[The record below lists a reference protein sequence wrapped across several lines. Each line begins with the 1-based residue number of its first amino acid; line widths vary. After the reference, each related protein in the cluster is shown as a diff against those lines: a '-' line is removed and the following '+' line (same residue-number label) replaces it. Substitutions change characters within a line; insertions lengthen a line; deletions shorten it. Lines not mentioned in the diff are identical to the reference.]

1 MLDVDQKVALL
12 EYGMRPTSS
21 TSPSVSRL
29 SARSVAMGSRERNGD
44 SSSAC
49 GAATVSVEAG
59 APVPVAGLERAAAVR
74 TRGPTS
80 GHDVAGPVD
89 EADDLLTTQR
99 EASLG
104 RIVVVVVGHLLC
116 EDHESVVVG
125 GVRDAD
131 CPDRPRRNDRLAQA
145 QIRGSGPI
153 ETSGRSSSTCVR

>member
-1 MLDVDQKVALL
+1 
-12 EYGMRPTSS
+12 
-21 TSPSVSRL
+21 
-29 SARSVAMGSRERNGD
+29 MGSRERNGD

-74 TRGPTS
+74 TWGPTS

-89 EADDLLTTQR
+89 EADDLLATQR

-116 EDHESVVVG
+116 EDHCLLYTS
-125 GVRDAD
+125 DAAD
-131 CPDRPRRNDRLAQA
+131 
-145 QIRGSGPI
+145 
-153 ETSGRSSSTCVR
+153 EE